1 MTDTQNAR
9 HAAVRAISA
18 EASLAHGGARA
29 PSASVSEVDS
39 GNPSARAK
47 LPEIFGSLVFNDVVQ
62 RARLPKSVYQALRR
76 TIDAG
81 HELDPK
87 IADSV
92 ANAMKDWAVERGA
105 THFTHW
111 FQPMTGLT
119 AQKHDSFIQPTGDGR
134 AILEFSGKELIK
146 GEPDASSFPSGGIR
160 ATFEARGYTA
170 WDPTSPAFIRETS
183 HGATLVIPTAFA
195 SWTGEALDKKTP
207 LLRSCEAINAQAVRL
222 LHMLGEKGVS
232 KVYPTTGP
240 EQEYFLIDRH
250 FYTLRPDMV
259 ACGRTLFGARPP
271 KGQELEDHY
280 FGAIPERVLAFM
292 MDFEEELWKL
302 GIPIKTRHNEVA
314 PSQFELAP
322 IFEQVSLATDHNML
336 TMEVLKDTAER
347 HGLVCV
353 LAEKPFAGVNGS
365 GKHNNWS
372 LADNL
377 GNNLLEPGNTP
388 HDNLK
393 FTVFLTAIIRAV
405 DMHQDLLRA
414 SVATAG
420 NDHRLGANE
429 APPAIVSI
437 FVGAQLED
445 VLTALMEQR
454 APKAVGGAGGKEM
467 RLGVSTLPPLP
478 RDQSDRNRTSPFAF
492 TGNKFEFR
500 AVGASQSIAYP
511 NIILNTIVAESLDW
525 FATEIEKRGGT
536 GDRREVIQGLV
547 REALTKHK
555 RILFSGDN
563 YAAEWVQEA
572 ERRGLLNLRDTPAA
586 LAGFASSTNTKLFDT
601 YKVFTPRECES
612 RATVL
617 NQMYVHRVSVEALS
631 MRDVASTLILPA
643 AMTCQKRV
651 AESIGAVIAV
661 NPQADLKPQREHLAQ
676 ISDAIN
682 RLSGAVG
689 DLSKARHHA
698 EESKGNANEVAQAF
712 RDEVVPAMVRVREP
726 ADLLET
732 LIDDD
737 LWPLPKYRE
746 ILFLH

>member
-1 MTDTQNAR
+1 MTTYHTPRA
-9 HAAVRAISA
+9 AAVRAIST
-18 EASLAHGGARA
+18 ASLR
-29 PSASVSEVDS
+29 
-39 GNPSARAK
+39 NSARTRK
-47 LPEIFGSLVFNDVVQ
+47 SEGRNRLPELFGTLVFNDAVQ
-62 RARLPKSVYQALRR
+62 CQRMPRSVYDALRR

-81 HELDPK
+81 ATLDPE

-92 ANAMKDWAVERGA
+92 ANAMKDWAIEHGA
-105 THFTHW
+105 THFSHW

-119 AQKHDSFIQPTGDGR
+119 AQKHDSFIKPTADGR

-170 WDPTSPAFIRETS
+170 WDPTSPAFLRETS
-183 HGATLVIPTAFA
+183 EGSTLVIPTAFA
-195 SWTGEALDKKTP
+195 SWTGEALDTKTP
-207 LLRSCEAINAQAVRL
+207 LLRSCEALSKQAVRL
-222 LHMLGEKGVS
+222 LHLLGEKNVT
-232 KVYPTTGP
+232 KVFPTTGP
-240 EQEYFLIDRH
+240 EQEYFLIDRQ
-250 FYTLRPDMV
+250 FYMLRPDIV
-259 ACGRTLFGARPP
+259 ACGRSLFGAKPP

-292 MDFEEELWKL
+292 MDLEQEMWRL

-322 IFEQVSLATDHNML
+322 IFEQVTVATDHNML
-336 TMEVLKDTAER
+336 TMEVLKDVAQR
-347 HGLVCV
+347 HGLHCL

-365 GKHNNWS
+365 GKHNNYS

-377 GNNLLEPGNTP
+377 GNNMLEPGSTP

-393 FTVFLTAIIRAV
+393 FMVFLTAIIRAV
-405 DMHQDLLRA
+405 DLHQDLLRA
-414 SVATAG
+414 AVATAG

-437 FVGAQLED
+437 FVGAQLEE
-445 VLTALMEQR
+445 VLSALIDGR
-454 APKAVGGAGGKEM
+454 APKAPGSSGKEL
-467 RLGVSTLPPLP
+467 RLGVSSLPPLP

-511 NIILNTIVAESLDW
+511 NIVLNTIVAEALDF
-525 FATEIEKRGGT
+525 FAGEIEKRGGT
-536 GDRREVIQGLV
+536 GDRRDVIQGLV
-547 REALTKHK
+547 RESLTKHR

-563 YAAEWVQEA
+563 YTPEWVQEA
-572 ERRGLLNLRDTPAA
+572 EKRGLLNLRDTPAA
-586 LAGFASSTNTKLFDT
+586 LANFASPKNTALFDA
-601 YKVFTPRECES
+601 YKVFSARELES

-617 NQMYVHRVSVEALS
+617 NQAYSHRVNVEALS
-631 MRDVASTLILPA
+631 MRDIAATMLLPA
-643 AMTCQKRV
+643 ATTAQKR
-651 AESIGAVIAV
+651 AADSIASVIAV
-661 NPQADLKPQREHLAQ
+661 NPAADLKPQREHLER
-676 ISDAIN
+676 ITTAIN
-682 RLSGAVG
+682 RLRGGLAELASE
-689 DLSKARHHA
+689 RHHA
-698 EESKGNANEVAQAF
+698 EETKGGANEVGQAF
-712 RDEVVPAMVRVREP
+712 RDHVVPAMVKVRTE

-732 LIDDD
+732 LVDDD